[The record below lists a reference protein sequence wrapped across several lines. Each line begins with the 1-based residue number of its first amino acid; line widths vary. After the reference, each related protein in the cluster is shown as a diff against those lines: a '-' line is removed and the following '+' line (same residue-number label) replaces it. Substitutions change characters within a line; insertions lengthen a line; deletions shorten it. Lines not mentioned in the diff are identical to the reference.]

1 MTKWK
6 ARKHE
11 SFSRMVLRD
20 RMLGDS
26 ENTNFTLNSSG
37 EWEKEHGYSTV
48 GSHVKATGQV
58 TAPSEFADG
67 TPATWN
73 IKVESSISPEYK
85 KKYDGVATG
94 SPVSFSIPT
103 NFGSTTITIKVWS
116 ARGGVDEGCQGT
128 IQMSD

>member
-1 MTKWK
+1 M
-6 ARKHE
+6 AREGHE

-26 ENTNFTLNSSG
+26 ENTNFTLDSDG
-37 EWEKEHGYSTV
+37 EWQKALGYATV
-48 GSHVKATGQV
+48 GSHVEATGQV
-58 TAPSEFADG
+58 TAPDYFADG
-67 TPATWN
+67 TSATWN
-73 IKVESSISPEYK
+73 IKVESSVSPEYK
-85 KKYDGVATG
+85 KEYDDVATG

-103 NFGSTTITIKVWS
+103 NFGSTKITIKLWS